1 MYRRSLSLIKWKPT
15 APVLDNPLLSI
26 RALNTS
32 VDLPAFTCV
41 DLDTFARKDPMATAG
56 APIASMP
63 AYKGVNLRAHNSE
76 DPVATTQSYPMLLK
90 KEVLVRDPLLR

>member
-15 APVLDNPLLSI
+15 APVFGNPPSSI

-32 VDLPAFTCV
+32 VDLSAFTCV
-41 DLDTFARKDPMATAG
+41 DLDTFARKNPMAMAE

-63 AYKGVNLRAHNSE
+63 AYEGVNLRAHNSE

-90 KEVLVRDPLLR
+90 KEVSVRDPLLC